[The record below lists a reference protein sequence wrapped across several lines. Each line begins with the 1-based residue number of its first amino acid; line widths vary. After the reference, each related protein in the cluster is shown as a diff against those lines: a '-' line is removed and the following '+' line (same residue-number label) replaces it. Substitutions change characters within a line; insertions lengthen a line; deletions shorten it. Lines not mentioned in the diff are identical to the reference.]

1 MRCGMNEMANGKS
14 QMSKSEKHS
23 SRSVSAKHTAAFA
36 ICHLPFAIFLAS
48 CASPLSSIDADYRP
62 RPPVER
68 LRSVEPLDRDRYAT
82 PIAPASVPVVG
93 ERYTSRFVGLTEV
106 PLKLEDARAAVL
118 ENNLDLRI
126 ALVDP
131 LISSQTLRAEEAK
144 FELVFRP
151 SIGVRDVN
159 QPTLDTT
166 SANQQ
171 KTVNFGA
178 GVDVPLR
185 TGGRASVDFT
195 QDRSQTNNPFFALN
209 TSYDSALTFSLSQPL
224 LRNAGRRANTYSIRV
239 AALNLDITQA
249 RTKLEII
256 RQIAAADRSYWRTY
270 AAARALG
277 VRQTQYELGLA
288 LIARAKRRVSAGD
301 AAQLEVTR
309 AESGAATQLE
319 QIILAE
325 KSLRDQQREI
335 KRLLNIRGLE
345 METRSVVTIAT
356 DPDPVHF
363 EFDGAGLANLGV
375 SNRMEMLELELQL
388 AQDYSAIEY
397 SKNQALPLFTLDFS
411 YSIPGLGASYGDS
424 LDQIGETRFRTW
436 QASIRGQ
443 IPIGN
448 EAAKAGIQK
457 AILTRLQRLSSKE
470 ARALSI
476 RQEVLGAVDAL
487 DAAWQRI
494 LAARQSVILAA
505 RTLEGEQRQF
515 DAGARTSTDVLNAA
529 ARLADEQTSEI
540 RALADYQIAQV
551 DLAFAT
557 GTLLGATKI
566 DWRPFDPRISQ
577 PAGGD
582 PTPFNFPHYDDPATQ
597 RTPVDAQRE
606 RATNTGKPAETP
618 SRE

>member
-1 MRCGMNEMANGKS
+1 M
-14 QMSKSEKHS
+14 H
-23 SRSVSAKHTAAFA
+23 FA
-36 ICHLPFAIFLAS
+36 LFLPACS
-48 CASPLSSIDADYRP
+48 SPLSSTDADYRP

-68 LRSVEPLDRDRYAT
+68 LRSVETLDRDRYAT
-82 PIAPASVPVVG
+82 PVAPAATPVVG
-93 ERYTSRFVGLTEV
+93 ERYTSRFAGLTEI

-126 ALVDP
+126 AIVDP
-131 LISSQTLRAEEAK
+131 LISSESLRAEEAK

-151 SIGVRDVN
+151 NIGVRDVN

-195 QDRSQTNNPFFALN
+195 QGRSQTNNPFFALN
-209 TSYDSALTFSLSQPL
+209 TSYDSAVTFSLSQPL

-239 AALNLDITQA
+239 AALNLDITQS

-270 AAARALG
+270 AAARALE
-277 VRQTQYELGLA
+277 VRQKQYEVGLA
-288 LIARAKRRVSAGD
+288 LMDRAKRRVSAGD

-309 AESGAATQLE
+309 AESGAASQLE
-319 QIILAE
+319 QIIQAE
-325 KSLRDQQREI
+325 KTLRDQQREI
-335 KRLLNIRGLE
+335 KRLLNIKGLE
-345 METRSVVTIAT
+345 METRSVITIAT

-363 EFDGAGLANLGV
+363 QFDGSALADLGV
-375 SNRMEMLELELQL
+375 TNRMEMLELELQL
-388 AQDYSAIEY
+388 AQDYSAIEF

-411 YSIPGLGASYGDS
+411 YSIPGLGANYGDS
-424 LDQIGETRFRTW
+424 IDQITETRFRTW

-457 AILTRLQRLSSKE
+457 AILTRLQRLSTKE
-470 ARALSI
+470 SRALAI
-476 RQEVLGAVDAL
+476 RQEVLGAVDAI

-515 DAGARTSTDVLNAA
+515 DAGARTSTDVLDAA

-540 RALADYQIAQV
+540 RALSDYQIAQV

-557 GTLLGATKI
+557 GTLLGATKV
-566 DWRPFDPRISQ
+566 DWHPFDPRIGQ

-582 PTPFNFPHYDDPATQ
+582 PTPFNFPHYDDPAGR
-597 RTPVDAQRE
+597 RTPADAERE
-606 RATNTGKPAETP
+606 RATNTGTPAETP
-618 SRE
+618 KRE